1 MIITMIMPGD
11 DDQQAHHGGRRAR
24 RRPDDALGISM
35 RHLDAEGGNGDAVV
49 QPVRSVR
56 VAANQ
61 MEEQVK
67 TYLEDAVVDGVQ
79 TTRLAS
85 RCGISTRPAW
95 HLDAASQGVGFVAAL
110 EGNAPDNALEMDHAV
125 SR

>member
-49 QPVRSVR
+49 QPVKEVVPRGLG
-56 VAANQ
+56 AQ
-61 MEEQVK
+61 MLVQRFGDVSEER
-67 TYLEDAVVDGVQ
+67 
-79 TTRLAS
+79 TT
-85 RCGISTRPAW
+85 
-95 HLDAASQGVGFVAAL
+95 
-110 EGNAPDNALEMDHAV
+110 
-125 SR
+125 

>member
-56 VAANQ
+56 VAGPLPQCSRPIIAGS
-61 MEEQVK
+61 
-67 TYLEDAVVDGVQ
+67 TVQ
-79 TTRLAS
+79 
-85 RCGISTRPAW
+85 
-95 HLDAASQGVGFVAAL
+95 
-110 EGNAPDNALEMDHAV
+110 
-125 SR
+125 

>member
-49 QPVRSVR
+49 QPVREVVPRGEQGVRRRSVR

-67 TYLEDAVVDGVQ
+67 TYLEA
-79 TTRLAS
+79 
-85 RCGISTRPAW
+85 I
-95 HLDAASQGVGFVAAL
+95 AL
-110 EGNAPDNALEMDHAV
+110 SPFA
-125 SR
+125 